1 MTYKIAITGHTKGIG
16 KSIYDVFKEHG
27 HTVVGYSSSNGWDIS
42 NSEIRQ
48 NIVNQSQDF
57 DIFINNAYAHN
68 SQTDLLK
75 MFIQTWEN
83 QNKMIVNMSSK
94 LVFYPGKTNDF
105 FDQYISDKKEQNLI
119 CSKRMY
125 SDLPKVL
132 NIIPGLVDTEMSKI
146 FIAPKIET
154 QTLANYIYDL
164 IKYKDVISTQ
174 QVILDVP
181 KLNWADVKIQ
191 DIKN

>member
-16 KSIYDVFKEHG
+16 KSIYEVFTEHG
-27 HTVVGYSSSNGWDIS
+27 HTVFGFSSSNGWDIS
-42 NSEIRQ
+42 NLEVRQ
-48 NIVNQSQDF
+48 RIIDQSLEF
-57 DIFINNAYAHN
+57 DIFINNAYAHGG
-68 SQTDLLK
+68 QTDLLK
-75 MFIQTWEN
+75 LFLQAWEG
-83 QNKMIVNMSSK
+83 QKKMIINMSSK

-105 FDQYISDKKEQNLI
+105 FDQYISDKKEQNII

-146 FIAPKIET
+146 FVAPKI
-154 QTLANYIYDL
+154 QTCALANYIYDL
-164 IKYKDVISTQ
+164 VKYKDVISTQ

-181 KLNWADVKIQ
+181 DLNWADVKIEN
-191 DIKN
+191 IEK